1 MLNDFGVVIAFVIVL
16 GLLGWALYKAYKES
30 K

>member
-1 MLNDFGVVIAFVIVL
+1 MLNDFGVIITFFIVV

-30 K
+30 E